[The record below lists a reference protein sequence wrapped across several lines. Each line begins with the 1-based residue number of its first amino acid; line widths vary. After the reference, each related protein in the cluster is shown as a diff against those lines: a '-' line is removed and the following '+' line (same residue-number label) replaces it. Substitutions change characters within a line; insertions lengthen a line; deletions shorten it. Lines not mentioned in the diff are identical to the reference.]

1 MRKFATVTYN
11 YHCNY
16 TNYGSALQT
25 WALLRV
31 LNSLAP
37 GEVEA
42 INLDYCPASHLDKDP
57 LNPMKNTWDTD
68 PESLRQLELTMPAI
82 RENYVKFD
90 RFYHEECNLSK
101 GSYTSSNFD
110 DSLAAEGLDGYV
122 CGSDTIFCIR
132 EFDGFD
138 DGYFANFP
146 AMRNRS
152 ISYAAS
158 FGDVDW
164 TEDEIKTLKERL
176 ANFKALGVREGSAD
190 FEWIQANVDVPVT
203 RVLDPT
209 LLLTGADY
217 APIVGKPQMDEPY
230 VLLYSRR
237 YNPAMEA
244 YADRVA
250 KRLGCK
256 VVDISLRAANAERG
270 HVMRYDAGVEEFLA
284 LTKEARYV
292 VTNSFHG
299 LIFAAQ
305 MHTPFSVFSR
315 EQADTKISQLLAWL
329 GLSNRAMVSGDE
341 DVPLEMNFNDME
353 SRLAGLRESS
363 LDYLRGGLRLL
374 GAECL

>member
-1 MRKFATVTYN
+1 MRRLATVTYN

-57 LNPMKNTWDTD
+57 LDPMRNTWDTD
-68 PESLRQLELTMPAI
+68 PESLRMLELSMPAI
-82 RENYVKFD
+82 RENFVKFD
-90 RFYHEECNLSK
+90 RFYRNECRLSK
-101 GSYTSSNFD
+101 GSYTSANFD
-110 DSLAAEGLDGYV
+110 DSLVAEGLDGYV

-138 DGYFANFP
+138 DGYFANYP
-146 AMRNRS
+146 AMRGRS

-164 TEDEIKTLKERL
+164 TDAERETLKARL
-176 ANFKALGVREGSAD
+176 SNFRALGIREGGVD
-190 FEWIQANVDVPVT
+190 LDWVKANVAVPAT

-217 APIVGKPQMDEPY
+217 DPIVGEAQMDEPY

-237 YNPAMEA
+237 RNPAMEA
-244 YADRVA
+244 YADHVA
-250 KRLGCK
+250 ERLGCR
-256 VVDISLRAANAERG
+256 VVDISLRATNAERG

-284 LTKEARYV
+284 LVKGARYV

-329 GLSNRAMVSGDE
+329 GLSGRAMADGGE
-341 DVPLEMNFNDME
+341 DVPLEMGFDEME
-353 SRLAGLRESS
+353 GRLVGLRESS
-363 LDYLRGGLRLL
+363 LAYLRSGLRLL

>member
-363 LDYLRGGLRLL
+363 LDHLRGGLRLL

>member
-1 MRKFATVTYN
+1 MKRFATVSYN
-11 YHCNY
+11 LYGNF

-25 WALLRV
+25 YALRRTV
-31 LNSLAP
+31 SELAP
-37 GEVEA
+37 GKVEA
-42 INLDYCPASHLDKDP
+42 VVLDYCPDCLRENDP
-57 LNPMKNTWDTD
+57 LDPAKRMWDAD
-68 PESLRQLELTMPAI
+68 SESLRMIELSMPAI
-82 RENYVKFD
+82 RENYAKFD
-90 RFYHEECNLSK
+90 RFYRNECHLSR
-101 GSYTSSNFD
+101 GSYTSANFD
-110 DSLAAEGLDGYV
+110 DSLVAEGLDGYV

-138 DGYFANFP
+138 DGYFANYP
-146 AMRNRS
+146 AMRGRS

-164 TEDEIKTLKERL
+164 TDTERETLKARL
-176 ANFKALGVREGSAD
+176 SNFRALGIREGGVD
-190 FEWIQANVDVPVT
+190 LDWVCANVAVPAT

-217 APIVGKPQMDEPY
+217 GPIVGEAQMDEPY

-237 YNPAMEA
+237 RNLAMEA

-250 KRLGCK
+250 ERLGCR
-256 VVDISLRAANAERG
+256 VVDISLRATNAERG

-284 LTKEARYV
+284 LTKGARYV

-315 EQADTKISQLLAWL
+315 EQADTKISQLLTWL
-329 GLSNRAMVSGDE
+329 GLSGRAMADGGE
-341 DVPLEMNFNDME
+341 DVPLEMGFAEME
-353 SRLAGLRESS
+353 GRLVGLRESS
-363 LDYLRGGLRLL
+363 LAYLRSGLRLL

>member
-42 INLDYCPASHLDKDP
+42 VNLDYCPASHLDKDP

-90 RFYHEECNLSK
+90 RFYHEECNLSE

-164 TEDEIKTLKERL
+164 TEDEINTLKERL
-176 ANFKALGVREGSAD
+176 TNFKALGVREGGAD

-217 APIVGKPQMDEPY
+217 SPIVGEPQMDEPY

-237 YNPAMEA
+237 YNPAMET

-256 VVDISLRAANAERG
+256 VVDISLRATNAERG

-284 LTKEARYV
+284 LTKEARHV

-341 DVPLEMNFNDME
+341 DVSLEMNFNDME

-363 LDYLRGGLRLL
+363 LSYLRGGLRLL

>member
-1 MRKFATVTYN
+1 MKRFATVSYN
-11 YHCNY
+11 LYGNF

-25 WALLRV
+25 YALARAI
-31 LNSLAP
+31 SELAP

-42 INLDYCPASHLDKDP
+42 VVLDYCPDCLRGNDP
-57 LNPMKNTWDTD
+57 LNPAKRMWDSD
-68 PESLRQLELTMPAI
+68 EESRRMLELTMPAI
-82 RENYVKFD
+82 RENYAKFD
-90 RFYHEECNLSK
+90 RFYHEECRLSR
-101 GSYTSSNFD
+101 GSYTSADFD
-110 DSLAAEGLDGYV
+110 ASFAAEGLDGYV

-132 EFDGFD
+132 EFGGFD
-138 DGYFANFP
+138 DGYYANYP
-146 AMRNRS
+146 AMRGRS

-164 TEDEIKTLKERL
+164 TEAERGMLKERL
-176 ANFKALGVREGSAD
+176 SNFRALGIREGGAD
-190 FEWIQANVDVPVT
+190 LEWVEANVDVPVA

-217 APIVGKPQMDEPY
+217 ATIASVPQADGPY

-250 KRLGCK
+250 SRLGCG
-256 VVDISLRAANAERG
+256 VIDISLRAVNAERG

-284 LTKEARYV
+284 LCRDARYV

-315 EQADTKISQLLAWL
+315 EQADTKISQLLDWV
-329 GLSNRAMVSGDE
+329 GLSDRALVDGSE
-341 DVPLEMNFNDME
+341 DVPLEMDFDAMDA
-353 SRLAGLRESS
+353 RLVSLRSSS
-363 LDYLRGGLRLL
+363 LDYLRSGLFSL
-374 GAECL
+374 GASCL